1 MSCPVAKAGA
11 MFVINFGRVGLSRG
25 DDKRTSWAN
34 YDPDSGEVS
43 LGKTKY
49 DIKEMIRTVR
59 HLNLDPVMQD
69 KVLKD
74 LGA

>member
-1 MSCPVAKAGA
+1 MPCPTAKACA
-11 MFVINFGRVGLSRG
+11 MFVINFGSVGLSRG
-25 DDKRTSWAN
+25 DDMNASWAT
-34 YDPDSGEVS
+34 YDPDSGEVR
-43 LGKTKY
+43 LRKTKY